1 MVKFLTTFRLKPGFD
16 REETFQLWKAEHVPK
31 FVEMLKGTGARK
43 YVIAKLLSAPEG
55 GTEFFGMAEIWY
67 DNLEDA
73 LKATQNSVARRDSAF
88 TERITDMRRVYVLD
102 EEEIE
107 LADGGAPRR

>member
-16 REETFQLWKAEHVPK
+16 REESYQLWKEEHVPK

-43 YVIAKLLSAPEG
+43 YVVAKLLYATDG

-73 LKATQNSVARRDSAF
+73 MNATQYSVARRDSAF
-88 TERITDMRRVYVLD
+88 TERIMDMRRVYVLD
-102 EEEIE
+102 EEEID
-107 LADGGAPRR
+107 LT

>member
-16 REETFQLWKAEHVPK
+16 REESYQLWKEEHVPK
-31 FVEMLKGTGARK
+31 FVKMLKGTGARK
-43 YVIAKLLSAPEG
+43 YVIAKLLSAPDG

-73 LKATQNSVARRDSAF
+73 RKATQYSVARRDSAF

-102 EEEIE
+102 EEEID
-107 LADGGAPRR
+107 LTNQVTT

>member
-1 MVKFLTTFRLKPGFD
+1 MVKFITTFRLKPGFD
-16 REETFQLWKAEHVPK
+16 REESYRLWKEEHVPK

-43 YVIAKLLSAPEG
+43 YVIAKLLSAPDG
-55 GTEFFGMAEIWY
+55 GTEFFGTAEIWY

-73 LKATQNSVARRDSAF
+73 MKATKYSVARRDSAF

-102 EEEIE
+102 EEEID
-107 LADGGAPRR
+107 LTS